1 MPGVPDY
8 WHTGMR
14 HLHERDEVL
23 SGFMQRYKIPS
34 LTLKKDSF
42 TTLARAIAGQQISV
56 KAADAVW
63 QRVVLAVGGKPVK
76 IGPSAVLSL
85 RPAKLRAAG
94 LSERKVEYIRHLAER
109 FVRREVSAARLAR
122 LADHEVKRE
131 LTGLRGIGPWTA
143 DMYLIF
149 NLWRPNVLPLGD
161 VGLMRAIEQN
171 YCRGRNASQRKLREL
186 QQRWQPYSTIAVW
199 YLWRSLDPYPVE
211 Y

>member
-1 MPGVPDY
+1 MSSVPDY
-8 WHTGMR
+8 WHDAMR
-14 HLHERDEVL
+14 HLRERDEVL
-23 SGFMQRYKIPS
+23 SGYINRFSVPR

-63 QRVVLAVGGKPVK
+63 QRVVLAAGGKPAK
-76 IGPSAVLSL
+76 ISPQSVLNVS
-85 RPAKLRAAG
+85 PGDLRAAG

-109 FVRREVSAARLAR
+109 FVRREISAARLSR
-122 LADHEVKRE
+122 LSDHEVKRA
-131 LTGLRGIGPWTA
+131 LTSLKGIGPWTA

-161 VGLMRAIEQN
+161 VGLIRAIERN
-171 YCRGRNASQRKLREL
+171 YCRGRTASQRRLREL
-186 QQRWQPYSTIAVW
+186 KERWQPYSTVAVW

>member
-76 IGPSAVLSL
+76 ISPSAVLSL

-122 LADHEVKRE
+122 LADHEVKRF
-131 LTGLRGIGPWTA
+131 GLQALLQFARRNDNRA
-143 DMYLIF
+143 AHA
-149 NLWRPNVLPLGD
+149 
-161 VGLMRAIEQN
+161 VGE
-171 YCRGRNASQRKLREL
+171 G
-186 QQRWQPYSTIAVW
+186 
-199 YLWRSLDPYPVE
+199 
-211 Y
+211 